1 MILKRFLKPK
11 WQHSDPETRKQ
22 SLLKLNPDHKD
33 SAHILEQLSLDPHP
47 DVAHMAIDR
56 IHDVQVLNKQ
66 LSVSESESTQQALI
80 HRIVAMFCED
90 HSASFGEIEK
100 LAFLGNC
107 QQQMLLTNLACL
119 APHQPIQ
126 LAALSNISSEEELA
140 AIAGQSNSPA
150 VRLAAAKMVHRYDL
164 LASLSKQVRGRD
176 KVVYRL
182 VKDRLT
188 IENTKRAEQ
197 IQSIQLRDQLLDT
210 VFELANK
217 PYFPQYPQ
225 KFALLQQQ
233 WNEIDTQFR
242 NEEVDTKF
250 QQASQ
255 GCQALILEEKAK
267 AQQLLQA
274 RAASNDF
281 IKAHQALEHHL
292 DQLKCLIPIEPIDL
306 AANAALLEEQQ
317 TLWRAAGTLAT
328 PPATLLKKFNLVSN
342 DYERT
347 IKALQRYQTH
357 LGQLN
362 QLCVQNGEP
371 QQASDLRGL
380 LTEISWPQSTPKPNP
395 LDRATN
401 ILNDKKKIQEEN
413 RLDVQTELNAIKT
426 KLRSLSNAIEKGSL
440 KAANQLHKEIHQAE
454 KEGALDQS
462 KSTHQQFIRLAG
474 QLKELNG
481 WQGFSSA
488 NKKTELCE
496 KMEALISHPCDPD
509 DKAKQIQLL
518 QEQWKQSGP
527 SNSQSLWVR
536 FKSASDIAY
545 EPCKEFFAQNAQTR
559 QHNLRERELICQQL
573 DQFIGGNDWGNAN
586 WPAAQEIS
594 RTAKQQWKSFSPVDR
609 AKGNVVQKEF
619 NGLLRKLEQLIQAEQ
634 TRNIEKKEAI
644 VNEAEN
650 LFSLDNENEAIEKAK
665 QLQSTWKTIGITPR
679 KKDEKLWKLFR
690 KHCDMIFE
698 RRDHLRRSAQDEQ
711 EGQLNQAVALCEQLE
726 NAAKAPAESL
736 LEFPRLPAQIDKEFK
751 ALNILAKE
759 KFASLR
765 KRYLKAVETF
775 SVQLALA
782 KTSQQQKQLQR
793 VRDLSIWLNNG
804 AQQSGNLTTE
814 QLQQKWETL
823 SEGIPDSWAA
833 PFLKRFQA
841 ILTKETTTTENEHQS
856 TNKIKSLLC
865 IRMEILAGLDSPE
878 EAKAERMAYQVD
890 RLSKEMKSTKDQS
903 LQSQNFT
910 PSTIDTAIEIELK
923 WLEISRNN
931 LPEALDQRFE
941 LARVHLW
948 TEHCT
953 GTTSSTTHQQELE
966 SSL

>member
-47 DVAHMAIDR
+47 DVARMAIDR
-56 IHDVQVLNKQ
+56 IHDVQILNKQ
-66 LSVSESESTQQALI
+66 LGMSENESTQQTLI
-80 HRIVAMFCED
+80 HRIVALFCED
-90 HSASFGEIEK
+90 HCASFGEIEK

-107 QQQMLLTNLACL
+107 QQQMLLTNLACQ

-188 IENTKRAEQ
+188 IKNTKRAEQ

-210 VFELANK
+210 LFELANK
-217 PYFPQYPQ
+217 PYFPQYSQ

-242 NEEVDTKF
+242 NEEFDTKF

-255 GCQALILEEKAK
+255 GCQALILEEKTK

-274 RAASNDF
+274 HTASNDL
-281 IKAHQALEHHL
+281 IKAHRALERHF
-292 DQLKCLIPIEPIDL
+292 DQLKRLIPIEPIDL
-306 AANAALLEEQQ
+306 AANAASLEEQQ
-317 TLWRAAGTLAT
+317 TLWQTASTLAA
-328 PPATLLKKFNLVSN
+328 PSAALVKNFNLVST
-342 DYERT
+342 DYELT
-347 IKALQRYQTH
+347 IKAYQRYQAR
-357 LGQLN
+357 LQQLN
-362 QLCVQNGEP
+362 QLCEQNGDP
-371 QQASDLRGL
+371 QQTSDLRDL
-380 LTEISWPQSTPKPNP
+380 LAEISWPQNTPKPSP

-401 ILNDKKKIQEEN
+401 ILNDKNKSQKEN
-413 RLDVQTELNAIKT
+413 RLDAQKELNAIKI
-426 KLRSLSNAIEKGSL
+426 KLRSLSNAIEEGSL

-462 KSTHQQFIRLAG
+462 KSAHQQFSRLAG

-496 KMEALISHPCDPD
+496 KMEALTSNPCDPD

-527 SNSQSLWVR
+527 SHNQSLWVR
-536 FKSASDIAY
+536 FKSASDMAY
-545 EPCKEFFAQNAQTR
+545 EPCKEFFAQNAQVR
-559 QHNLRERELICQQL
+559 QNNLRERELICQQL
-573 DQFIGGNDWGNAN
+573 DQFINGNDWENAN
-586 WPAAQEIS
+586 WPAAQEIN
-594 RTAKQQWKSFSPVDR
+594 RTAKQQWKNFSPVER
-609 AKGNVVQKEF
+609 AKGNAVQKEF
-619 NGLLRKLEQLIQAEQ
+619 NDLLGQLEQLIRAEQ

-644 VNEAEN
+644 VNEAEH
-650 LFSLDNENEAIEKAK
+650 LSSLDDENEAIEKAK
-665 QLQSTWKTIGITPR
+665 QLQFTWKTIGITPR

-698 RRDHLRRSAQDEQ
+698 RRAHSRRCAQDEQ
-711 EGQLNQAVALCEQLE
+711 KEQLNQAVALCEQLE

-736 LEFPRLPAQIDKEFK
+736 LESPRLPAQIDKGLK
-751 ALNILAKE
+751 ALKISAKD
-759 KFASLR
+759 KAVSLR
-765 KRYLKAVETF
+765 KRYLKAAEAF
-775 SVQLALA
+775 SVQLTLA
-782 KTSQQQKQLQR
+782 KASQQQKQLQK
-793 VRDLSIWLNNG
+793 VRDLSDWLNNS
-804 AQQSGNLTTE
+804 AQQSDDLTAE
-814 QLQQKWETL
+814 QLQQKWGAL
-823 SEGIPDSWAA
+823 SEGIPDSWIA

-841 ILTKETTTTENEHQS
+841 ILTKETTTTKNEHQS

-878 EAKAERMAYQVD
+878 EVKAERMAYQVD

-903 LQSQNFT
+903 LQSQTTN
-910 PSTIDTAIEIELK
+910 PSTIDTAIDIELK
-923 WLEISRNN
+923 WLNIQGAN

-941 LARVHLW
+941 LARIHLW
-948 TEHCT
+948 TEHCAK
-953 GTTSSTTHQQELE
+953 TTSGTTHQQEVE
-966 SSL
+966 NSL